1 MRRQLQLHLDE
12 PSGCGEVAV
21 FSAELQQ
28 QLVNL
33 MADAIVAVVLP
44 ERSQRDD
51 AAEDQRQ
58 D

>member
-1 MRRQLQLHLDE
+1 MRRQLQLQLGE
-12 PSGCGEVAV
+12 PRGHGGEVLL
-21 FSAELQQ
+21 SAELQQ

-33 MADAIVAVVLP
+33 MADAIVSVVLP

-51 AAEDQRQ
+51 ATDDQRQ